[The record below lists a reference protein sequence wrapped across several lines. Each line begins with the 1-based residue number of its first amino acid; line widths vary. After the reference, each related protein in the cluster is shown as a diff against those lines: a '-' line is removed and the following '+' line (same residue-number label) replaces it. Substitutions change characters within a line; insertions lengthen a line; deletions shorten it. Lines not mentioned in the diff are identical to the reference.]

1 MNRNIWLEVCD
12 ACGVTCET
20 EKVTETDLLVINHLN
35 DFYGR
40 ASRNKGYQ
48 GQSCSVL
55 MQEQIPDGRE
65 ITLLEIPI
73 V

>member
-20 EKVTETDLLVINHLN
+20 EEATERDLGIIKHLN
-35 DFYGR
+35 EFYGR

-55 MQEQIPDGRE
+55 IQEQTPDGRE

-73 V
+73 I